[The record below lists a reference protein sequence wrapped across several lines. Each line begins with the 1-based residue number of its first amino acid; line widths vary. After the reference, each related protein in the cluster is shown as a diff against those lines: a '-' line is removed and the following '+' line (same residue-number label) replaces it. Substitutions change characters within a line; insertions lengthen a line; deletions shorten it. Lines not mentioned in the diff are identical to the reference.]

1 MNVFF
6 EQTRV
11 GSLSIN
17 DRRQF
22 PFQYSKKWLTS
33 PDAFQI
39 SISLPMQEEIFPHNK
54 VKSFFS
60 NLLPEAAVRILI
72 AKQLGI
78 SDKNDFMLLKRIGG
92 ECAGA
97 QEKLALF
104 YRVSVCI
111 KSLINKVFSSD
122 QKKMFQKGQKKGI
135 KIEERTITII
145 FSGSPIF
152 M

>member
-1 MNVFF
+1 LETLNVFF
-6 EQTRV
+6 GQIRV

-22 PFQYSKKWLTS
+22 SFEYSRNWLAS

-39 SISLPMQEEIFPHNK
+39 SISLPMQEDIFPHDT

-60 NLLPEAAVRILI
+60 NLLPESAVRKLI
-72 AKQLGI
+72 SKQLGI

-97 QEKLALF
+97 ISILPESKIPESPDQYIYHSLLATTPRETWFDEAPSKGAISQILF
-104 YRVSVCI
+104 
-111 KSLINKVFSSD
+111 
-122 QKKMFQKGQKKGI
+122 
-135 KIEERTITII
+135 
-145 FSGSPIF
+145 P
-152 M
+152 